1 MESKTLFAK
10 TPPLKLF
17 FIASFPG
24 AVSMLASAL
33 YQLLDGMLVGQIL
46 GETSFAALNL
56 AMPFVI
62 INFALA
68 DLIGVGSSV
77 PIAMNLGKKKDEEAN
92 NIFSCACLL
101 IVGTGLAIGA
111 VLFAAAPVL
120 MRLMGAEGVL
130 LAEAVSYM
138 RVYALCSPV
147 TTIVF
152 AMDNYLRICGKIR
165 FSMFLNILMSA
176 MIAGLEFTFL
186 RFLRFGIWGAAL
198 ATCIGMASCALIA
211 LFRFTGGRLQLRF
224 CRPRFSLAMIRR
236 IVSCGS
242 PNFLNNIA
250 GRITSILMNTILL
263 RVGGQSAVS
272 VYGIL
277 MYVEG
282 FIQPLLYGM
291 CDSLQPAV
299 SFNWGAGDRKRVA
312 AIERC
317 CFTASAIVSLLS
329 SAAIFF
335 FPGVLAGIFIGHGA
349 PEYFLKQKKVGKI
362 KYFGFSFH
370 GSPEALRRIL
380 SRYPWD
386 FVQIQLNYYDWFHGT
401 AREQYEILR
410 EQNIPIMVM
419 EPAHGGMLADL
430 PGKGRETLL
439 RLHPEA
445 SQASWAFRF
454 LRTLPGIAVILS
466 GMSKLEQVKD
476 NIQTFS
482 EPAALTEQE
491 LDIPFLLAAYN
502 EYKTGGEKDLS
513 SWRLARLTALP
524 EEKQPSACI
533 GCGQCTAH
541 CPQGLDVPA
550 YMKEMAELM

>member
-1 MESKTLFAK
+1 MGAMRLPQTEEGFAK
-10 TPPLKLF
+10 
-17 FIASFPG
+17 
-24 AVSMLASAL
+24 
-33 YQLLDGMLVGQIL
+33 
-46 GETSFAALNL
+46 
-56 AMPFVI
+56 
-62 INFALA
+62 
-68 DLIGVGSSV
+68 
-77 PIAMNLGKKKDEEAN
+77 PIDR
-92 NIFSCACLL
+92 
-101 IVGTGLAIGA
+101 
-111 VLFAAAPVL
+111 AAAEELIDYCMAHGVNYYDTAYIYHGGQSEAFLGRALKKYPRESYFVADKFNVQ
-120 MRLMGAEGVL
+120 AEPDFEKQFEDQL
-130 LAEAVSYM
+130 S
-138 RVYALCSPV
+138 
-147 TTIVF
+147 
-152 AMDNYLRICGKIR
+152 
-165 FSMFLNILMSA
+165 
-176 MIAGLEFTFL
+176 
-186 RFLRFGIWGAAL
+186 
-198 ATCIGMASCALIA
+198 
-211 LFRFTGGRLQLRF
+211 RLQLDSIDF
-224 CRPRFSLAMIRR
+224 YLLHGMTDKL
-236 IVSCGS
+236 VSDY
-242 PNFLNNIA
+242 L
-250 GRITSILMNTILL
+250 
-263 RVGGQSAVS
+263 
-272 VYGIL
+272 
-277 MYVEG
+277 
-282 FIQPLLYGM
+282 
-291 CDSLQPAV
+291 D
-299 SFNWGAGDRKRVA
+299 
-312 AIERC
+312 
-317 CFTASAIVSLLS
+317 
-329 SAAIFF
+329 
-335 FPGVLAGIFIGHGA
+335 HGA
-349 PEYFLKQKKVGKI
+349 PEYFLKQKKAGKI
-362 KYFGFSFH
+362 RYFGFSFH

-550 YMKEMAELM
+550 YMKEMAEQM